1 MQKARAGQPSVPD
14 EPDRAKCCMQGGM
27 CPFARNIAC
36 IEFLQRRARQSM
48 TVLHASLLALSAP
61 LQMDIE
67 FAFYNL
73 TLRELVTDYGEM
85 VLRCQLFRYQEG
97 ALV

>member
-1 MQKARAGQPSVPD
+1 
-14 EPDRAKCCMQGGM
+14 
-27 CPFARNIAC
+27 
-36 IEFLQRRARQSM
+36 
-48 TVLHASLLALSAP
+48 
-61 LQMDIE
+61 MDIE